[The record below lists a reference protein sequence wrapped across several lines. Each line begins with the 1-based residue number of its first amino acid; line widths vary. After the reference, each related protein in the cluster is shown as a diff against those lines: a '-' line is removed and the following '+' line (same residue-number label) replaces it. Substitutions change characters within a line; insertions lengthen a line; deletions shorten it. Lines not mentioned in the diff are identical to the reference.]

1 MLKPTASVVAAIA
14 CVSSASA
21 QVGFP
26 DFDAARATFSYSD
39 DMDFDGGPGGLAVS
53 KFEIRSLL
61 SKPLVPIEG
70 LTILPLV
77 EYRATG
83 LDFDGTG
90 GAYPID
96 DEDLH
101 SLALSSYFFR
111 TCATSP
117 WIYGGW
123 ARAEFASD
131 FQEIG
136 SDDFTFDLGGGVGYR
151 FSDRFTLGVGGVV
164 LNLNGDPTVYP
175 GIVFDWLISDQIR
188 VGFYGPRFFAAY
200 TPDPNW
206 EFSIRADSGGDVW
219 NITDDNGA
227 SRSIDLTSYRVGI
240 FADRRLTAQLWLTA
254 GAGATV
260 GNEIE
265 LTRPDGDQLFKQEL
279 ESGLFAQ
286 IGLRLRTW

>member
-117 WIYGGW
+117 
-123 ARAEFASD
+123 ATT
-131 FQEIG
+131 G
-136 SDDFTFDLGGGVGYR
+136 SC
-151 FSDRFTLGVGGVV
+151 
-164 LNLNGDPTVYP
+164 
-175 GIVFDWLISDQIR
+175 W
-188 VGFYGPRFFAAY
+188 
-200 TPDPNW
+200 
-206 EFSIRADSGGDVW
+206 
-219 NITDDNGA
+219 
-227 SRSIDLTSYRVGI
+227 
-240 FADRRLTAQLWLTA
+240 
-254 GAGATV
+254 
-260 GNEIE
+260 
-265 LTRPDGDQLFKQEL
+265 
-279 ESGLFAQ
+279 
-286 IGLRLRTW
+286 